1 MIIFEVLN
9 LIVQPCTTTIVG
21 SSDFIEKNIF
31 SVSASM
37 KSSHALIVRELSLFL
52 RGYLWFMLHMLIP

>member
-52 RGYLWFMLHMLIP
+52 RGYL